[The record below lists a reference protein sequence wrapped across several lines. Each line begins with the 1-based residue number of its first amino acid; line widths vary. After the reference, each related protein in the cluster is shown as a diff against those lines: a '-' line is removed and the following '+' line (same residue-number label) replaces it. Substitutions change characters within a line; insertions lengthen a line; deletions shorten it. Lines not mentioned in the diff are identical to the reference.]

1 MRNFFFALPP
11 RPRAN
16 PRRVSRLPPDTVAKS
31 AQDPFNH
38 AARELIAA
46 FRGVSNDV
54 PARQFRRPTHALGP
68 LIEELLVKHQIG
80 RASPEDA
87 IRENWPTVVGPAIAH
102 YSHAGQIDPRGK
114 LIILYNQAVAGNEL
128 RFHQTAILAR
138 IRALPGCAHVK
149 SLAIRA
155 G

>member
-1 MRNFFFALPP
+1 MPSPNL
-11 RPRAN
+11 
-16 PRRVSRLPPDTVAKS
+16 
-31 AQDPFNH
+31 DPFNH

-46 FRGVSNDV
+46 FRGVTNDV
-54 PARQFRRPTHALGP
+54 PARQRRRPTQSLSP
-68 LIEELLVKHQIG
+68 LIEELLAEHRIG

-87 IRENWPTVVGPAIAH
+87 IRENWPALVGPAIAH

-114 LIILYNQAVAGNEL
+114 LTVLYNQAVAGNEL
-128 RFHQTAILAR
+128 RFHQAAILAR
-138 IRALPGCAHVK
+138 VRALPGCSHIK